1 MQDREHNILFTRPVD
16 KDLIE
21 KAKEQ
26 GVNITVVPF
35 VNTVSASAD
44 VIKTLLQHILGYD
57 AYIFTSTSAVMA
69 VANVDDLLKG
79 NVYCMAGATSQAVSE
94 QLGNCVVVATAD
106 NAVSLAN
113 KIIAD
118 GKVKKLAFFCG
129 DMHLPHLPQILK
141 EHGVEV
147 KELEVYSTIATPA
160 KIDRLYDG
168 IAFFSP
174 SAVKSYLSLNNF
186 DCRQVLFAIGNTTA
200 ASLSGYENVI
210 VAEKPTQEAVVNSI
224 IDYYKTGTKLA

>member
-1 MQDREHNILFTRPVD
+1 MQAREHNILFTRPVG

-26 GVNITVVPF
+26 GINITVVPF

-44 VIKTLLQHILGYD
+44 VIKTLLQNISEYD
-57 AYIFTSTSAVMA
+57 AYIFTSTNAVTA
-69 VANVDDLLKG
+69 VANVNDLLKG
-79 NVYCMAGATSQAVSE
+79 NVYCMAGATMQAVSE
-94 QLGNCVVVATAD
+94 QLRNCVVVATAD
-106 NAVSLAN
+106 NAASLADN
-113 KIIAD
+113 IIAD

-141 EHGVEV
+141 EHGVVV
-147 KELEVYSTIATPA
+147 KELEVYNTIATPA
-160 KIDRLYDG
+160 KIDVLYDG

-186 DCRQVLFAIGNTTA
+186 DHRQVLFAIGNTTA
-200 ASLSGYENVI
+200 ASLSGYKNVI

-224 IDYYKTGTKLA
+224 IDYYKNGVTR

>member
-1 MQDREHNILFTRPVD
+1 MQAREHNILFTRPVG

-26 GVNITVVPF
+26 GINITVVPF

-44 VIKTLLQHILGYD
+44 VIKTLLQNTSEYD
-57 AYIFTSTSAVMA
+57 AYIFTSTNAVTA
-69 VANVDDLLKG
+69 VANVNDLLKG
-79 NVYCMAGATSQAVSE
+79 NVYCMAGATMQAVSE
-94 QLGNCVVVATAD
+94 QLRNCVVVATAD
-106 NAVSLAN
+106 NAASLAD

-118 GKVKKLAFFCG
+118 GKAKKLAFFCG

-141 EHGVEV
+141 EHGIEV
-147 KELEVYSTIATPA
+147 RELEVYNTIATPT
-160 KIDRLYDG
+160 KIDVLYDG

-186 DCRQVLFAIGNTTA
+186 DNRQVLFAIGNTTA
-200 ASLSGYENVI
+200 ASLFGYKNVI

-224 IDYYKTGTKLA
+224 IDYYKNG

>member
-1 MQDREHNILFTRPVD
+1 MQAREHNILFTRPVD

-26 GVNITVVPF
+26 GINITVVPF
-35 VNTVSASAD
+35 VNTVSAPTD
-44 VIKTLLQHILGYD
+44 TIKSLLQNTSECG
-57 AYIFTSTSAVMA
+57 AYIFTSTSAVTA
-69 VANVDDLLKG
+69 IANVNDLLKG
-79 NVYCMAGATSQAVSE
+79 NVYCMAGATLQAVSE
-94 QLGNCVVVATAD
+94 QLRDCVVVATAD
-106 NAVSLAN
+106 NAASLAD

-118 GKVKKLAFFCG
+118 GKAKKLAFFCG

-141 EHGVEV
+141 EHGIEV
-147 KELEVYSTIATPA
+147 KELEVYNTIATPA
-160 KIDRLYDG
+160 KMDVLYDG

-186 DCRQVLFAIGNTTA
+186 DHRQVLFAIGNTTA
-200 ASLSGYENVI
+200 ASFSGYKNVI

-224 IDYYKTGTKLA
+224 IGYYKNG